1 MTIIAKDAENIL
13 DINELYDLGVVLFE
27 TTVLLVNNLEFSI
40 CWVEFEKLYDIS
52 VQNQEHTQII
62 EYNVV
67 KELSDIQKTYFNL
80 LKGETYED
88 EHGNIVKC
96 ISHSIEYGL

>member
-1 MTIIAKDAENIL
+1 MTIIEKDAENIL

-80 LKGETYED
+80 LKGETCED

>member
-1 MTIIAKDAENIL
+1 MTIIEKDAENIL
-13 DINELYDLGVVLFE
+13 DITELYDLGVVLFE

-67 KELSDIQKTYFNL
+67 KELSDIQKHTLTY
-80 LKGETYED
+80 
-88 EHGNIVKC
+88 
-96 ISHSIEYGL
+96 